1 MRRFFIVV
9 VLLASFSALAQNG
22 LSAYDEKEGLRLHLV
37 GTTGLADVVQLA
49 SRQAPYHLG
58 LGGLLEYKPWKTV
71 GLGIGAE
78 WAADIGYRAYEDVVG
93 NSLYATYLP
102 IYANVRV
109 DFAAD
114 RNSSFFIDT
123 RLGYAFPLKDKDISG
138 FVNIIEGS
146 YTVSGLYASTGIGYA
161 FGRSS
166 LSVGMELK
174 TYQQRVSQA
183 DWDDWER
190 EVLEDRFVGDNML
203 TFNGYMRY
211 SYAIGGRHNASPS
224 DWSAAHARKFVA
236 SEDRYVLYLY
246 GGMGT
251 LDLVWDAF
259 TLIKLGKL
267 IPMHYHVGAMFDTKL
282 PYGWSLGMGT
292 ELHGSFGL
300 HSAFGAYDNI
310 GLGLS
315 TRRSTFLS
323 LPVYGNIKWG
333 YEFEHIMP
341 FVEMRLGYAFPVNT
355 VRLQDIIMQYSEDPN
370 DMGVHGDVQAKGF
383 FTGMGVGI
391 EAFGH
396 NLSLGMTAMNV
407 EGDFVNDYYPDETV
421 HIGSRM
427 TNFYIRYA
435 YALKLGKN

>member
-1 MRRFFIVV
+1 MRRFFTAV
-9 VLLASFSALAQNG
+9 VLLVSFSALAQNG
-22 LSAYDEKEGLRLHLV
+22 LSAYDEKDGLQLHIV
-37 GTTGLADVVQLA
+37 GTTGLADVVQLV
-49 SRQAPYHLG
+49 SRQSPYHLG

-102 IYANVRV
+102 LYANVLV
-109 DFAAD
+109 DFVGD
-114 RNSSFFIDT
+114 KNCSFFSDT
-123 RLGYAFPLKDKDISG
+123 RLGYALPLKNKDISG
-138 FVNIIEGS
+138 FVEIIEGS
-146 YTVSGLYASTGIGYA
+146 YTVSGLYASTGIGFA
-161 FGRSS
+161 FGRSL
-166 LSVGMELK
+166 LSMGVELK

-190 EVLEDRFVGDNML
+190 EVLEDRFAGDNML
-203 TFNGYMRY
+203 TFNGYLRY
-211 SYAIGGRHNASPS
+211 SYVIGGRHDASPS
-224 DWSAAHARKFVA
+224 DWSAAHARESVA
-236 SEDRYVLYLY
+236 SEDRYALYLY

-282 PYGWSLGMGT
+282 PYGWSLGVGT

-300 HSAFGAYDNI
+300 HSVMGAYDAI
-310 GLGLS
+310 GLS
-315 TRRSTFLS
+315 TKRRAFLS
-323 LPVYGNIKWG
+323 LPVYGNMKWC
-333 YEFEHIMP
+333 YEFDNIAP
-341 FVEMRLGYAFPVNT
+341 FVEFRLGYAFPLNAVH
-355 VRLQDIIMQYSEDPN
+355 VQDFWIQYAEEPDP
-370 DMGVHGDVQAKGF
+370 MGIYGDVRAQGV

-396 NLSLGMTAMNV
+396 SLSIGMTAMNV
-407 EGDFVNDYYPDETV
+407 IGNLIDDYTPEEPIR
-421 HIGSRM
+421 IGSRM

-435 YALKLGKN
+435 YALKLGK